1 MATTAP
7 TAPTVH
13 AAPADATNDASQAN
27 GRINSLF
34 GTSAD
39 WRDALPTEVVQH
51 VRSLSNEEL
60 FPLGEAALRDIADNL
75 VILAEIRDRFY
86 HAKGSLM
93 GYANWKE
100 FVANNSAYSIRTIQR
115 RLNEATGTKDE
126 TKVNDR
132 YKAPAIEVSH
142 TISEPVEVPEPAE
155 LNIAP
160 QADARQAWN
169 ALSPDEQAQW
179 GIRNSDKSDGTH
191 DTWDI
196 EPYTHYRLE
205 NWEKRKNR
213 DVPMDA
219 PDEPATPLTKKD
231 ILEDLRKRYSEPDFY
246 SRVGRAIHNLYKH
259 NELNERLHEL
269 KQITRSDWCPV
280 AQEGFN
286 QVLQNL
292 DKIQEQTEEYRKAL
306 RAVLKANRTK

>member
-1 MATTAP
+1 MATAIIP
-7 TAPTVH
+7 TALPTP
-13 AAPADATNDASQAN
+13 AAIEGEVLPKTDATNDASQAN

-60 FPLGEAALRDIADNL
+60 FPMGETALRDIADNL

-132 YKAPAIEVSH
+132 YKAPAIEVV
-142 TISEPVEVPEPAE
+142 TRVA
-155 LNIAP
+155 
-160 QADARQAWN
+160 
-169 ALSPDEQAQW
+169 
-179 GIRNSDKSDGTH
+179 
-191 DTWDI
+191 
-196 EPYTHYRLE
+196 
-205 NWEKRKNR
+205 
-213 DVPMDA
+213 
-219 PDEPATPLTKKD
+219 
-231 ILEDLRKRYSEPDFY
+231 RKR
-246 SRVGRAIHNLYKH
+246 
-259 NELNERLHEL
+259 
-269 KQITRSDWCPV
+269 TM
-280 AQEGFN
+280 
-286 QVLQNL
+286 
-292 DKIQEQTEEYRKAL
+292 
-306 RAVLKANRTK
+306 

>member
-60 FPLGEAALRDIADNL
+60 FPMGETALRDIADNL

-115 RLNEATGTKDE
+115 RLIEATGTKDE

-179 GIRNSDKSDGTH
+179 GIRNS
-191 DTWDI
+191 
-196 EPYTHYRLE
+196 
-205 NWEKRKNR
+205 
-213 DVPMDA
+213 
-219 PDEPATPLTKKD
+219 
-231 ILEDLRKRYSEPDFY
+231 
-246 SRVGRAIHNLYKH
+246 
-259 NELNERLHEL
+259 
-269 KQITRSDWCPV
+269 
-280 AQEGFN
+280 
-286 QVLQNL
+286 
-292 DKIQEQTEEYRKAL
+292 
-306 RAVLKANRTK
+306 